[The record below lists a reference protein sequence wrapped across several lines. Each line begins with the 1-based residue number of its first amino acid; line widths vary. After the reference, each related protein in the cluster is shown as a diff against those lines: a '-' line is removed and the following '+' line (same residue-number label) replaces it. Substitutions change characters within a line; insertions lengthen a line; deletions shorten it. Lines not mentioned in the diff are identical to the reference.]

1 MMRPV
6 NQTGEGSTSMG
17 ERQAQLIPESE
28 LIGKGSEVKVRRPR
42 AGESGVWKVT
52 GPVASPE
59 PEADPAWDVTNVV
72 TGRRRIFRSS
82 RLILLRQARRSG
94 A

>member
-1 MMRPV
+1 
-6 NQTGEGSTSMG
+6 MG
-17 ERQAQLIPESE
+17 EPQAQLIPEAE

-42 AGESGVWKVT
+42 AGESGIWKVV

-59 PEADPAWDVTNVV
+59 PQDDPAWDVTNAM

-82 RLILLRQARRSG
+82 RLILLRQARKGG
-94 A
+94 AS

>member
-1 MMRPV
+1 M
-6 NQTGEGSTSMG
+6 MG
-17 ERQAQLIPESE
+17 ERQAQLIPEAQ

-42 AGESGVWKVT
+42 AGESGIWKVV
-52 GPVASPE
+52 GPVASSE
-59 PEADPAWDVTNVV
+59 PTDDPAWDVTNAI

-82 RLILLRQARRSG
+82 RLILLRQARKAG

>member
-1 MMRPV
+1 M
-6 NQTGEGSTSMG
+6 TMG
-17 ERQAQLIPESE
+17 ETRAQLITDAQ

-42 AGESGVWKVT
+42 AGESGTWKVV

-59 PEADPAWDVTNVV
+59 PEEDPAWDVTNNI

-82 RLILLRQARRSG
+82 RLILLRQARKG
-94 A
+94 EA

>member
-1 MMRPV
+1 
-6 NQTGEGSTSMG
+6 MG
-17 ERQAQLIPESE
+17 ETQAQLVPEAE

-42 AGESGVWKVT
+42 AGETGIWKVV

-59 PEADPAWDVTNVV
+59 PQEDPAWDVTNTM

-82 RLILLRQARRSG
+82 RLILLRQARKGG

>member
-1 MMRPV
+1 
-6 NQTGEGSTSMG
+6 MG
-17 ERQAQLIPESE
+17 ERQAQLISEAE
-28 LIGKGSEVKVRRPR
+28 LIAKGSEVKVRRPR
-42 AGESGVWKVT
+42 AGESGTWKVV

-59 PEADPAWDVTNVV
+59 PSEDPAWDVTNLV

-82 RLILLRQARRSG
+82 RLILLRQARKAG

>member
-1 MMRPV
+1 
-6 NQTGEGSTSMG
+6 MG
-17 ERQAQLIPESE
+17 EPQAQLIPEAA

-42 AGESGVWKVT
+42 AGESGIWKVV

-59 PEADPAWDVTNVV
+59 PQDDQAWDVINTM

-82 RLILLRQARRSG
+82 RLILLRQARKAG